1 MSNRRFP
8 LAVLAA
14 LPLLLA
20 GCTETNSPVPAVS
33 DSEAP
38 PAATTLPE
46 GPEAQPQATAPVA
59 PALQVIDEKQYA
71 EILEKHRGKVVL
83 VDFWA
88 TWCME
93 CLELMPHTVELHEK
107 LREQGLQVMLV
118 SLDSPEDRRET
129 VEKLLAN
136 NGMTFDSYI
145 SRYGSDPKSAELFE
159 IESAALPNVKLY
171 DRTGRVRKVFSAGR
185 MPPEPFDADDV
196 EKAVR
201 ELLAEE

>member
-8 LAVLAA
+8 FPVLAA

-20 GCTETNSPVPAVS
+20 GCTETKAPVPAVS

-38 PAATTLPE
+38 SAATTLPE
-46 GPEAQPQATAPVA
+46 EPETAPRATAPVA
-59 PALQVIDEKQYA
+59 PVLQVIDEKQYA
-71 EILEKHRGKVVL
+71 EILDKHRGKVVL

-93 CLELMPHTVELHEK
+93 CLELMPHTVELREK
-107 LREQGLQVMLV
+107 LGEQGLEVMLI
-118 SLDSPEDRRET
+118 SLDSPQDRRET
-129 VEKLLAN
+129 VEKLLAK
-136 NGMTFDSYI
+136 NGVTFDSYI
-145 SRYGSDPKSAELFE
+145 SRYGSDPKSAEVFA

-171 DRTGRVRKVFSAGR
+171 DRTGSVRKVFSAGR
-185 MPPEPFDADDV
+185 MPPEPFDAEDV
-196 EKAVR
+196 EKAVH